1 MGWINL
7 ATQII
12 GLARDL
18 FRYFTA
24 KKKANDEIAVE
35 VKKVRE
41 ELKKAKT
48 TGEASEAARKM
59 EKLFL

>member
-7 ATQII
+7 AAQII

-24 KKKANDEIAVE
+24 KKKANAEIAVE

-48 TGEASEAARKM
+48 DSQVAEVSRKM